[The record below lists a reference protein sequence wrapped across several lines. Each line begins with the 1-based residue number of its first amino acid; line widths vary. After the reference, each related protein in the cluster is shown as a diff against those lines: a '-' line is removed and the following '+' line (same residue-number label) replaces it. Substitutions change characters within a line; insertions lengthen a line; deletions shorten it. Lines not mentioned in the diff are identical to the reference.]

1 MTRISFDLN
10 PELHQQFK
18 LYCAE
23 NKCSMNDKITEY
35 IKETLETP
43 KVENNPQPQGEN
55 QSFFLFEKDSVENK
69 NSNTTEEKL
78 KTLEQKFSEVLD
90 LVRALDETVSSQN
103 KMGSILIS
111 NLGEV
116 NQALKQID
124 KKLTETDQKFG
135 ITGKLI
141 ESAMNAI
148 EETSSAKK
156 CEYDLKGIAV
166 LKGEEKN
173 SANNF

>member
-1 MTRISFDLN
+1 MTRISFDLS

-23 NKCSMNDKITEY
+23 NKCSMTDKITDY
-35 IKETLETP
+35 IKQTLETP
-43 KVENNPQPQGEN
+43 KVENSPQPQGEN
-55 QSFFLFEKDSVENK
+55 HSFFLFEKDTVENK
-69 NSNTTEEKL
+69 NNNTTEERL

-90 LVRALDETVSSQN
+90 HVKALDETVSSQN
-103 KMGSILIS
+103 EMGSMLSS

-148 EETSSAKK
+148 EQTGSAEK
-156 CEYDLKGIAV
+156 CEDDLKGIAV
-166 LKGEEKN
+166 LKGN
-173 SANNF
+173 TT

>member
-1 MTRISFDLN
+1 MT
-10 PELHQQFK
+10 
-18 LYCAE
+18 
-23 NKCSMNDKITEY
+23 DKITDY
-35 IKETLETP
+35 IKQTLETP
-43 KVENNPQPQGEN
+43 KVENSPQPQGEN
-55 QSFFLFEKDSVENK
+55 HSFFLFEKDTVENK
-69 NSNTTEEKL
+69 NNNTTEERL

-90 LVRALDETVSSQN
+90 HVKALDETVSSQN
-103 KMGSILIS
+103 EMGSMLSS

-148 EETSSAKK
+148 EQTGSAEK
-156 CEYDLKGIAV
+156 CEDDLKGIAV
-166 LKGEEKN
+166 LKGN
-173 SANNF
+173 TT